1 MTTTTTT
8 TTTANVSP
16 GISNLSDLLTPSK
29 RTSIEYPGFEGFE
42 LQVSYLSRDELL
54 KIRKKSVNTKFDRKT
69 RQPIEELDEK
79 LFLQEYTKSII
90 KGWKGFKLS
99 YVAQMLPIDED
110 KIINPDNEL
119 PYTEENAIALMEN
132 SNEFDTWISEVVND
146 LANFTKNS

>member
-1 MTTTTTT
+1 MTTNT
-8 TTTANVSP
+8 TTTATVSP

-90 KGWKGFKLS
+90 KGWKGFKLK
-99 YVAQMLPIDED
+99 YVSQMLPIDED
-110 KIINPDNEL
+110 KIVNPENEL

>member
-1 MTTTTTT
+1 MPTTN
-8 TTTANVSP
+8 TTATVSP

-29 RTSIEYPGFEGFE
+29 TTSIEYPGFPGFTLE
-42 LQVSYLSRDELL
+42 LTYLSRDEML

-79 LFLQEYTKSII
+79 LFLTEYTRAII
-90 KGWKGFKLS
+90 KGWSGFKLK

-110 KIINPDNEL
+110 KIANPENEL
-119 PYTEENAIALMEN
+119 PYTHENAIALMEN
-132 SNEFDTWISEVVND
+132 SGDFDTWLGDVVND

>member
-8 TTTANVSP
+8 TTATVSP
-16 GISNLSDLLTPSK
+16 GISNLSDLLTSSK
-29 RTSIEYPGFEGFE
+29 STSIEYPGYPGFE
-42 LQVSYLSRDELL
+42 LQLTYLSRDELL
-54 KIRKKSVNTKFDRKT
+54 KIRKKSVTTKFDRKT

-90 KGWKGFKLS
+90 KGWNGFKLK

-110 KIINPDNEL
+110 KIIDPENEL
-119 PYTEENAIALMEN
+119 PYSQENAMALMEN
-132 SNEFDTWISEVVND
+132 ASEFDTWLGEVVND

>member
-8 TTTANVSP
+8 TATASP

-29 RTSIEYPGFEGFE
+29 TTSIEYPGFEGFE
-42 LQVSYLSRDELL
+42 LQVSYLSKDELL

-90 KGWKGFKLS
+90 KGWKGFKLK
-99 YVAQMLPIDED
+99 YVSQMLPIDED
-110 KIINPDNEL
+110 KIINPENEL
-119 PYTEENAIALMEN
+119 PYTEENAVSLMEN
-132 SNEFDTWISEVVND
+132 STEFDTWISEVVND

>member
-1 MTTTTTT
+1 MPNTTNT
-8 TTTANVSP
+8 VSP

-29 RTSIEYPGFEGFE
+29 GASIEYPGFAGFN
-42 LQVSYLSRDELL
+42 LNLTYLSKDEML

-79 LFLQEYTKSII
+79 LFLEEYTKAVI
-90 KGWKGFKLS
+90 KGWSGFKMS

-110 KIINPDNEL
+110 KITNPNAEL
-119 PYTEENAIALMEN
+119 PYSQDNAVILMEQ
-132 SNEFDTWISEVVND
+132 SSEFDNWLAETVND

>member
-1 MTTTTTT
+1 MPTTT
-8 TTTANVSP
+8 TTTATVSP

-29 RTSIEYPGFEGFE
+29 TTSIEYPGFPGFTLE
-42 LQVSYLSRDELL
+42 LTYLSRDEML

-79 LFLQEYTKSII
+79 LFLNEYTKAII
-90 KGWKGFKLS
+90 KGWSGFKLK

-110 KIINPDNEL
+110 KIIDPENEL
-119 PYTEENAIALMEN
+119 PYTHENAIALMEN
-132 SNEFDTWISEVVND
+132 SGEFDTWLGDVVND

>member
-8 TTTANVSP
+8 TTATVSP